1 MCRDCVCLFAIV
13 TDTLADTDNV
23 HYIHR
28 RSQLK
33 LVKLTLGFTSVL
45 VAALSQEN
53 KSCDVHMEV
62 RQRQS
67 LIVKSAAKLIIERD
81 LWPNV

>member
-1 MCRDCVCLFAIV
+1 MGRNCMCLFAIV
-13 TDTLADTDNV
+13 TDTLADTVNV

-28 RSQLK
+28 RTQLK

-67 LIVKSAAKLIIERD
+67 LIVESAAKSIIDRG

>member
-1 MCRDCVCLFAIV
+1 MGRYCMCLFAIV

-28 RSQLK
+28 RSELK

-45 VAALSQEN
+45 VAALSEKN
-53 KSCDVHMEV
+53 KSCDVHVEV
-62 RQRQS
+62 KQRQS
-67 LIVKSAAKLIIERD
+67 LIVESAAKSIIDRG

>member
-1 MCRDCVCLFAIV
+1 MCRDCVCLLAIV
-13 TDTLADTDNV
+13 TDTLADTVNV
-23 HYIHR
+23 HYIHGR
-28 RSQLK
+28 TQLK

-53 KSCDVHMEV
+53 KSCDVHVEV
-62 RQRQS
+62 KQRQS
-67 LIVKSAAKLIIERD
+67 LIVESAAKSIIDRG